1 MAIADI
7 RQRPGV
13 LLGAAIL
20 LHVVLI
26 SAQVNTAS
34 GLPIL
39 QVVTF
44 GSFSE
49 AAARARWRSIG
60 GVRGMWSGYVAL
72 QQVQEENTA
81 LKHELQTLQVRLQQ
95 ERAEAQRTDNLRQLL
110 ELRERAQLDTVAAE
124 VIAGAASPDFRTVT
138 IDKGSSDGLATDM
151 AVISPAGVVG
161 RVILPSRRASK
172 VQLLIDRNAA
182 AGALI
187 ERTRVQGV
195 VIGVGDGM
203 LRMQYVPGT
212 ADVKTGDLVVTSGI
226 DGIYP
231 KGFVIG
237 TIDHADRGV
246 GAYHEIIV
254 RPAVDFSRLE
264 EVLIVRTPPASRARD
279 RGAEVRSAVAL
290 AAILIAIAR
299 ADDAVASW
307 CFGSGT
313 AIDLVL
319 IVVVYVAIKSGPS
332 TGLLAGTVAGLIQDA
347 LSSGILGIGGLAK
360 TMVGFLSG
368 VLGHAVHRDR
378 AAAEVPA
385 AADGHGPARG
395 DFHGAVHAAEPAA
408 VSGAVPVDRG
418 AGLRKCLRRRGGVS
432 DD

>member
-1 MAIADI
+1 MALTDI

-13 LLGAAIL
+13 VLGAAIL
-20 LHVVLI
+20 LHVILI

-34 GLPIL
+34 GLPVL

-49 AAARARWRSIG
+49 IQRGTMAVID
-60 GVRGMWSGYVAL
+60 GVRGMWSGYIAL
-72 QQVQEENTA
+72 RQVQQENDA
-81 LKHELQTLQVRLQQ
+81 LKQEMQTLQVRLQQ

-110 ELRERAQLDTVAAE
+110 ELRERANLDTVAAE
-124 VIAGAASPDFRTVT
+124 VIAGAASPDFQTVT
-138 IDKGSSDGLATDM
+138 IDKGSSESLETDM

-195 VIGVGDGM
+195 VVGIGDGM

-237 TIDHADRGV
+237 TIDHADRGG
-246 GAYHEIIV
+246 GAYHEIVI
-254 RPAVDFSRLE
+254 RPAVDFTRLE
-264 EVLIVRTPPASRARD
+264 EVLIVRTPPASRILQ
-279 RGAEVRSAVAL
+279 AE
-290 AAILIAIAR
+290 
-299 ADDAVASW
+299 
-307 CFGSGT
+307 
-313 AIDLVL
+313 
-319 IVVVYVAIKSGPS
+319 
-332 TGLLAGTVAGLIQDA
+332 
-347 LSSGILGIGGLAK
+347 
-360 TMVGFLSG
+360 
-368 VLGHAVHRDR
+368 
-378 AAAEVPA
+378 
-385 AADGHGPARG
+385 
-395 DFHGAVHAAEPAA
+395 EPA
-408 VSGAVPVDRG
+408 
-418 AGLRKCLRRRGGVS
+418 K
-432 DD
+432 

>member
-1 MAIADI
+1 MAIGDI

-13 LLGAAIL
+13 VLGAAIL
-20 LHVVLI
+20 LHVILI

-34 GLPIL
+34 GLPVL

-49 AAARARWRSIG
+49 VQRGTMAIID

-72 QQVQEENTA
+72 QQVQQENNA
-81 LKHELQTLQVRLQQ
+81 LKQELQTLQVKLQQ

-110 ELRERAQLDTVAAE
+110 ELRERANLDTVAAE
-124 VIAGAASPDFRTVT
+124 VIAGAASVDFKTVT
-138 IDKGSSDGLATDM
+138 IDKGSSDSLDTDM

-161 RVILPSRRASK
+161 RIILPSRRASK

-195 VIGVGDGM
+195 VVGIGDGM

-237 TIDHADRGV
+237 TIDHADRGA
-246 GAYHEIIV
+246 GAYHEIVI

-264 EVLIVRTPPASRARD
+264 EVLIVRTPPASR
-279 RGAEVRSAVAL
+279 
-290 AAILIAIAR
+290 
-299 ADDAVASW
+299 
-307 CFGSGT
+307 
-313 AIDLVL
+313 
-319 IVVVYVAIKSGPS
+319 
-332 TGLLAGTVAGLIQDA
+332 TV
-347 LSSGILGIGGLAK
+347 
-360 TMVGFLSG
+360 T
-368 VLGHAVHRDR
+368 
-378 AAAEVPA
+378 E
-385 AADGHGPARG
+385 
-395 DFHGAVHAAEPAA
+395 EPA
-408 VSGAVPVDRG
+408 
-418 AGLRKCLRRRGGVS
+418 K
-432 DD
+432 

>member
-1 MAIADI
+1 MALADF

-13 LLGAAIL
+13 ILGAAIL

-49 AAARARWRSIG
+49 VQRATMAVID

-72 QQVQEENTA
+72 RQVQAENAA
-81 LKHELQTLQVRLQQ
+81 LKQELQTLQVRFQQ

-110 ELRERAQLDTVAAE
+110 ELRDRANLETVAAE
-124 VIAGAASPDFRTVT
+124 VIAGPASLEFRTVT
-138 IDKGSSDGLATDM
+138 IDKGSSDGIDTDM

-161 RVILPSRRASK
+161 RVILPSGRAAK

-187 ERTRVQGV
+187 ERTRVQGIV
-195 VIGVGDGM
+195 MGVGDGT
-203 LRMQYVPGT
+203 LTLQYVPGT

-237 TIDHADRGV
+237 TVDHADRGA
-246 GAYHEIIV
+246 GAYHEITV
-254 RPAVDFSRLE
+254 RPAADFARLE
-264 EVLIVRTPPASRARD
+264 EVLIVKTPPASR
-279 RGAEVRSAVAL
+279 G
-290 AAILIAIAR
+290 
-299 ADDAVASW
+299 
-307 CFGSGT
+307 
-313 AIDLVL
+313 
-319 IVVVYVAIKSGPS
+319 VV
-332 TGLLAGTVAGLIQDA
+332 
-347 LSSGILGIGGLAK
+347 
-360 TMVGFLSG
+360 
-368 VLGHAVHRDR
+368 
-378 AAAEVPA
+378 E
-385 AADGHGPARG
+385 
-395 DFHGAVHAAEPAA
+395 EP
-408 VSGAVPVDRG
+408 
-418 AGLRKCLRRRGGVS
+418 K
-432 DD
+432 

>member
-7 RQRPGV
+7 RQRPGF
-13 LLGAAIL
+13 LLAAAIL

-49 AAARARWRSIG
+49 IQRAMMASIG
-60 GVRGMWSGYVAL
+60 GVRGMWSGYIAL
-72 QQVQEENTA
+72 QRVQEENSS
-81 LKHELQTLQVRLQQ
+81 LKHDVQALQVALQQ

-138 IDKGSSDGLATDM
+138 IDKGSSEDLATDM

-195 VIGVGDGM
+195 VTGVGDGT
-203 LRMQYVPGT
+203 LRMEYVPGT
-212 ADVKTGDLVVTSGI
+212 SDVKTGDLVVTSGI

-237 TIDHADRGV
+237 TVDRADRGV
-246 GAYHEIIV
+246 GAYSEIVV
-254 RPAVDFSRLE
+254 RPAVDFARLE
-264 EVLIVRTPPASRARD
+264 EVLVVRTPPASR
-279 RGAEVRSAVAL
+279 
-290 AAILIAIAR
+290 
-299 ADDAVASW
+299 
-307 CFGSGT
+307 
-313 AIDLVL
+313 
-319 IVVVYVAIKSGPS
+319 
-332 TGLLAGTVAGLIQDA
+332 
-347 LSSGILGIGGLAK
+347 
-360 TMVGFLSG
+360 G
-368 VLGHAVHRDR
+368 VLED
-378 AAAEVPA
+378 P
-385 AADGHGPARG
+385 
-395 DFHGAVHAAEPAA
+395 
-408 VSGAVPVDRG
+408 
-418 AGLRKCLRRRGGVS
+418 K
-432 DD
+432 

>member
-1 MAIADI
+1 MALADI

-13 LLGAAIL
+13 VLGAAIL
-20 LHVVLI
+20 LHVALI

-34 GLPIL
+34 GLPVL

-49 AAARARWRSIG
+49 VQRGTMALIG

-72 QQVQEENTA
+72 QQVQQENNA
-81 LKHELQTLQVRLQQ
+81 LRQELQTMQVRLQQ

-110 ELRERAQLDTVAAE
+110 ELRDRANLDTVAAE

-138 IDKGSSDGLATDM
+138 IDKGSSDQLATDM

-195 VIGVGDGM
+195 VVGIGDGM

-237 TIDHADRGV
+237 TIDHTDRGV
-246 GAYHEIIV
+246 GAYHEIVI

-264 EVLIVRTPPASRARD
+264 EVLIVRTPPASRT
-279 RGAEVRSAVAL
+279 AVA
-290 AAILIAIAR
+290 
-299 ADDAVASW
+299 
-307 CFGSGT
+307 
-313 AIDLVL
+313 
-319 IVVVYVAIKSGPS
+319 
-332 TGLLAGTVAGLIQDA
+332 
-347 LSSGILGIGGLAK
+347 
-360 TMVGFLSG
+360 
-368 VLGHAVHRDR
+368 
-378 AAAEVPA
+378 E
-385 AADGHGPARG
+385 
-395 DFHGAVHAAEPAA
+395 EPA
-408 VSGAVPVDRG
+408 
-418 AGLRKCLRRRGGVS
+418 K
-432 DD
+432 